1 MLLSPQ
7 REDLE
12 AGERLLTEA
21 LEIRRR
27 VLAANH
33 PDIAVSLGALA
44 EHYRRRGE
52 LERSRELYRQAL
64 AVFRDPAERHHPRAV
79 KLMNDY
85 AALLGIMKEYAEAE
99 TLQREAIAIGRQVLG
114 ADTLAVANLTNNL
127 AVTLTSLGRLGDA
140 ERAFREA
147 FDQQVS
153 LLGEDHW
160 RVRNNARNIGRILT
174 LQEQYDEAL
183 PWMDR
188 AVAIGM
194 NRATAEDPGLEG
206 MRSQRAW
213 ILFRLGRRAE
223 ALEAVTAAVSA
234 LERMKQPN
242 DGYALAFSRVLRARI
257 LVGMG
262 RPDQAEASATRRF
275 SVVRTLGSRPSQL
288 CRCGMRVGTRENAS
302 GRHRRGKGRVR
313 AVPAYLSSLGSSR
326 PRNRRVDRTIARR
339 FEVTT
344 RARAANED

>member
-1 MLLSPQ
+1 M
-7 REDLE
+7 
-12 AGERLLTEA
+12 
-21 LEIRRR
+21 
-27 VLAANH
+27 
-33 PDIAVSLGALA
+33 SLGALA
-44 EHYRRRGE
+44 EHYKTRGE

-79 KLMNDY
+79 RLMNDY
-85 AALLGIMKEYAEAE
+85 GALLGIMKQYAEAE

-127 AVTLTSLGRLGDA
+127 AVTLTSLGRLADA

-153 LLGEDHW
+153 LLGENHW

-188 AVAIGM
+188 AVASG
-194 NRATAEDPGLEG
+194 RPRRTRRPGLEG

-223 ALEAVTAAVSA
+223 ALEAVTPPC
-234 LERMKQPN
+234 L
-242 DGYALAFSRVLRARI
+242 
-257 LVGMG
+257 
-262 RPDQAEASATRRF
+262 
-275 SVVRTLGSRPSQL
+275 
-288 CRCGMRVGTRENAS
+288 
-302 GRHRRGKGRVR
+302 
-313 AVPAYLSSLGSSR
+313 LSS
-326 PRNRRVDRTIARR
+326 A
-339 FEVTT
+339 
-344 RARAANED
+344 